1 MKSRDVRVTGLE
13 ENMSEMRDF
22 LIYYFHR
29 KGRLAFDPYARED
42 MNDYYNA
49 LSASDR
55 DSD

>member
-1 MKSRDVRVTGLE
+1 MKSRDVRVMGLE

-49 LSASDR
+49 SSASDR